1 MKHFITLDNNVVL
14 EYDFTPKPIKN
25 IYVKISKD
33 GKVVVSAPKTMPL
46 CRVEDFIVKKQAFI
60 LKSISTK
67 KEDVDLLNL
76 KNVCFFGHTYT
87 VIYVKSNKNLAYI
100 SGDNFVIQGAL
111 DKDCITKSLN
121 NFLLVS
127 AKQIYP
133 NIVKECFDNFGYVKI
148 PYPKLKYRIMTTRWG
163 TCNTK
168 NGDITLN
175 PNLIKYPLSCLKY
188 VIYHELSHLV
198 VPNHSKYFYN
208 VLKKVYPDYK
218 NQKLLLKNYKTSF

>member
-25 IYVKISKD
+25 IYIKISKD

-67 KEDVDLLNL
+67 KEDFDLLNL

-121 NFLLVS
+121 NFLLV
-127 AKQIYP
+127 
-133 NIVKECFDNFGYVKI
+133 
-148 PYPKLKYRIMTTRWG
+148 
-163 TCNTK
+163 
-168 NGDITLN
+168 
-175 PNLIKYPLSCLKY
+175 
-188 VIYHELSHLV
+188 
-198 VPNHSKYFYN
+198 
-208 VLKKVYPDYK
+208 
-218 NQKLLLKNYKTSF
+218 